1 MLTREKAVVTG
12 VALPERCCGATAE
25 LGTVMS
31 LLALL
36 VKKKKGRHSES
47 SRLVPFD
54 QSKPSLSSIPD
65 IHAVGDSLCVALW
78 VFRLMYVF
86 GAIIIQTFTERE
98 LEPTT

>member
-1 MLTREKAVVTG
+1 VGAARVLTREKAVVTG

-47 SRLVPFD
+47 PRDTLVASSSFNPN
-54 QSKPSLSSIPD
+54 PRGNLS
-65 IHAVGDSLCVALW
+65 
-78 VFRLMYVF
+78 VF
-86 GAIIIQTFTERE
+86 IKE
-98 LEPTT
+98 